1 VGDSVARDVLMA
13 KQADVF
19 AIWAAYGAQH
29 DRRVYDDLVRISHWT
44 AKDVALEQE
53 LRRRAEAVKPD
64 FTAHHSFA
72 EVLIPTRH
80 SGAGPRALRDRGHAN
95 HRVGSCGS
103 FPTFIHV

>member
-1 VGDSVARDVLMA
+1 MA

-19 AIWAAYGAQH
+19 AIWVAYGAQH

-72 EVLIPTRH
+72 EVLIPLDIAEPDLVRYETGATRTT
-80 SGAGPRALRDRGHAN
+80 A
-95 HRVGSCGS
+95 
-103 FPTFIHV
+103 